1 VRVSGSDVRRAA
13 GGATGPNARPETR
26 FRYAVMLQVLAQVSV
41 AVLLLVGGVVVV
53 GAVVRALFAPNPGLA
68 LAERQIASAGASLGG
83 AARQA
88 GWETAD
94 GVWIQAGF
102 RPRHGKPAEAIT
114 WIGRG
119 AVPRLETQPMI
130 LLGVDGSVT
139 SVDVS
144 LSIPGHDERLAAV
157 RSARLPM
164 PVRLACVDDRPTG
177 LVVTGWPTDVD
188 VILRAVAVVRAL

>member
-1 VRVSGSDVRRAA
+1 
-13 GGATGPNARPETR
+13 
-26 FRYAVMLQVLAQVSV
+26 MLQLLAQVVV
-41 AVLLLVGGVVVV
+41 AVLVLGGGVVVTA
-53 GAVVRALFAPNPGLA
+53 AVVRALFAPNPALA
-68 LAERQIASAGASLGG
+68 LAERRIASAGASLGG

-94 GVWIQAGF
+94 GVWIQAGW

-119 AVPRLETQPMI
+119 AAPRLQTQPMI

-139 SVDVS
+139 TVDVS
-144 LSIPGHDERLAAV
+144 LPLPDQDARVAAV

-164 PVRLACVDDRPTG
+164 PVRLACVNGRLTG
-177 LVVTGWPTDVD
+177 LVITGWPTDD
-188 VILRAVAVVRAL
+188 DMILRGVAVVRGLSSHVP